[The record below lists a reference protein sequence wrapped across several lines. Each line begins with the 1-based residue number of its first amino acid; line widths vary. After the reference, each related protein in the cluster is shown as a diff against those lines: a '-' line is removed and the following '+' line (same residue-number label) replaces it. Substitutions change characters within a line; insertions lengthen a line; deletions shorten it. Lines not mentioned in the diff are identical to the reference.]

1 LALAATRRIFR
12 KRHHQLENRMGRS
25 QWKPAEVHAEEIQRL
40 QRRGLPRAVALL
52 LAARGIAADAVDGF
66 FDTSLSSLSDPFR
79 IPGIRPAAARLWEAI
94 RRREPIAIH
103 GDYDTDGVT
112 ATTLL
117 AWVLRENGATVSCFL
132 PDRFDDGYGF
142 TPESLVKAV
151 TDTGARLLVTVDCG
165 ITSVEAAAAARE
177 MGVELIITDHHEPL
191 PGMMPEV
198 PIIVNPKL
206 HPETAELA
214 LLAGVGVAFKLC
226 HGFLKHGREHGFG
239 GDRPDLREGLDL
251 VALGTVADIVPL
263 TGENRTLVRH
273 GLKILQRQRRPG
285 IRALCEMARIESDI
299 KPSHVAF
306 QLAPRLNAAGRLG
319 NPATAL
325 ALLNADSM
333 ATAHQCARQLDEFN
347 RRRQAAES
355 TIYAEAE
362 RQIGALPDLAERYAL
377 IVSGPDWHLGVIG
390 IVASRLSREYHR
402 PALVLSV
409 SAGRAIGS
417 GRSIDPLDL
426 IAVLGACSDLT
437 ERFGGHPMAAGL
449 AIPERELPAFSR
461 RFEETV
467 RAHLKP
473 HHLVPRL
480 AYDGEAG
487 LDEIDAAY
495 FAAVADLEPFGSGNP
510 RPVFRF
516 NRVRP
521 QRLAAA
527 AERHSRGILADTR
540 DNTLPFIAF
549 GRDPQSLPNGGLWD
563 VLATP
568 QLNTFRGEEN
578 PQLEIVDIRASDA

>member
-1 LALAATRRIFR
+1 
-12 KRHHQLENRMGRS
+12 MGSS

-40 QRRGLPRAVALL
+40 QRRGLPRAIALL
-52 LAARGIAADAVDGF
+52 LAARGIAADVVDGF

-79 IPGIRPAAARLWEAI
+79 IPGIREAAARLWEAI
-94 RRREPIAIH
+94 HRREPVAIH

-117 AWVLRENGATVSCFL
+117 AWVLRENGASVSCFL

-151 TDTGARLLVTVDCG
+151 TETGARLLVTVDCG
-165 ITSVEAAAAARE
+165 ITSVEAAAAARAL
-177 MGVELIITDHHEPL
+177 GVELIITDHHEPL
-191 PGMMPEV
+191 PGMLPPV

-206 HPETAELA
+206 HAETADLS

-226 HGFLKHGREHGFG
+226 HGFLKYGREQGFG

-251 VALGTVADIVPL
+251 VALGTIADIVPL
-263 TGENRTLVRH
+263 IGENRTLVRH
-273 GLKILQRQRRPG
+273 GLTVLQRQRRPG
-285 IRALCEMARIESDI
+285 IRALCELARIESEI

-333 ATAHQCARQLDEFN
+333 GTAHQCARQLDDFN
-347 RRRQAAES
+347 RRRQS
-355 TIYAEAE
+355 TEGLIYAEAE
-362 RQIGALPDLAERYAL
+362 RQLGSMADLKDRYSLVVA
-377 IVSGPDWHLGVIG
+377 GPDWHLGVIG

-402 PALVLSV
+402 PALVLSI
-409 SAGRAIGS
+409 SEGRAIGS

-426 IAVLGACSDLT
+426 IVVLGACRDLT

-449 AIPERELPAFSR
+449 AMPERELPAFKR
-461 RFEETV
+461 RFEEAV
-467 RAHLKP
+467 RTHLQP
-473 HHLVPRL
+473 HHLVPRV

-487 LDEIDAAY
+487 LDEIDADY
-495 FAAVADLEPFGSGNP
+495 FAAIADLEPFGNGNP

-527 AERHSRGILADTR
+527 AERHSRGILADAR
-540 DNTLPFIAF
+540 DNTMPFIAF
-549 GRDPQSLPNGGLWD
+549 GRDLQSLPNGGAWD

-578 PQLEIVDIRASDA
+578 PQLEIVDLRPSES